1 MSTEPSRDDRLSR
14 YLHWIDRR
22 RRLLLIGS
30 AIVCLASAASLVRLR
45 LDADPLDTLP
55 AGRAAFREYRDYLAL
70 FGGHGTLVVL
80 IDAADEQ
87 TAVAF
92 GQAYADRLAALPE
105 IAVVHYRFDPLAFS
119 REVLGRYLPSYLTVG
134 DIECVRER
142 LAPVAIRERVR
153 ALRVALTLP
162 ATVGAPAFIQQDP
175 LGLAAVALQR
185 LAADSAFGT
194 KDPSGLLLSRDR
206 RALLIIAR
214 PRTEIFAVDVARR
227 LLADCEGIAAALRAE
242 RPEWGAVRVSLTGG
256 QPHVLNVTATITRD
270 MLIYTILAP
279 LAILFAF
286 HLAYRNFAIL
296 PFVIYP
302 QVCGFLVA
310 FAASQPFF
318 ERLDLISLAF
328 TAIFYGLA
336 IDAGIHFY
344 TRLLQEGHSRA
355 PVAAMYQTMRALGRT
370 HIVAAATTAAVFGVL
385 GLSHIRGVA
394 QLGILTAIGMLVNVG
409 AMFLIF
415 PALLFSLW
423 RRFPGLIRPAATLDT
438 PRLGTMMAWWGRQR
452 WGYAAVLIALG
463 ASTVVAAQGVRLDT
477 DFRRLRPHDG
487 PSKTDD
493 EIAERFGFHEP
504 EGAIIT
510 EGTTLEQALRRAE
523 AVAAILQ
530 RYGADVVASV
540 QSPAWLLPSRRTQEG
555 RWVEW
560 QRLPRQQASATLR
573 EAMSAAGFRPEA
585 FAGYFELLAREQ
597 PEYVIPTD
605 ADGGLPGVLETA
617 LHLHVRR
624 HAGRVYTATFVQ
636 PAPGTTLADLALR
649 LGPDVEAHGSP
660 GWLTGRQLMEG
671 ELRRVLGREVFVFV
685 GLGLLTNVIIV
696 WSAFPSAR
704 MSVAIML
711 PPVLTVTL
719 FLAALR
725 AAGLALTPI
734 TVVTLPLVLGIGVDN
749 CVYLAERY
757 RAGATLDVVASRGGR
772 AVVMSSITTMIGF
785 GFLASSRFPGLSELG
800 TLTAGGMGVA
810 LLSAFTILPI
820 CLNALCTQREP

>member
-30 AIVCLASAASLVRLR
+30 AIVCLASAASLARLR

-55 AGRAAFREYRDYLAL
+55 TGRAAFREYRDYLAL
-70 FGGHGTLVVL
+70 FGGHGALVVL

-92 GQAYADRLAALPE
+92 GQVYADRLAALPE

-119 REVLGRYLPSYLTVG
+119 REVLGRYLPSYVTAE
-134 DIECVRER
+134 DIERVRER
-142 LAPVAIRERVR
+142 LAPDAIHERVR

-162 ATVGAPAFIQQDP
+162 ATVGAPAFIQHDP

-194 KDPSGLLLSRDR
+194 KDPSGLLLSQDR

-227 LLADCEGIAAALRAE
+227 LLADCEGISSDLKAE
-242 RPEWGAVRVSLTGG
+242 RPEWRSVRVSYTGG

-270 MLIYTILAP
+270 MLIYTTLAP
-279 LAILFAF
+279 LAILAAF
-286 HLAYRNFAIL
+286 HIAYRNLAIL

-302 QVCGFLVA
+302 QACGFLFT
-310 FAASQPFF
+310 FAASQLFF

-328 TAIFYGLA
+328 TGIFYGLA

-344 TRLLQEGHSRA
+344 TRLLQEGHDRD
-355 PVAAMYQTMRALGRT
+355 PVKAMYRTVRALGRT
-370 HIVAAATTAAVFGVL
+370 HVVAAATTAAVFGVL
-385 GLSHIRGVA
+385 GLSCIRGVA
-394 QLGILTAIGMLVNVG
+394 QLGILTAVGMLVNIG
-409 AMFLIF
+409 AILLIF

-423 RRFPGLIRPAATLDT
+423 RRFPRLIRPAAILDT
-438 PRLGTMMAWWGRQR
+438 PRLGAMMAWCGRQR

-463 ASTVVAAQGVRLDT
+463 ASAVVAAQGVRLDT
-477 DFRRLRPHDG
+477 DFGRLRPRDG

-493 EIAERFGFHEP
+493 EIAVRFGFHEP

-523 AVAAILQ
+523 DVATILQ
-530 RYGADVVASV
+530 RHGADVVASV
-540 QSPAWLLPSRRTQEG
+540 QSPTWLLPSRRTQED
-555 RWVEW
+555 RWAEW
-560 QRLPRQQASATLR
+560 QGLPRRQASATLR
-573 EAMSAAGFRPEA
+573 EAMDAAGFRPEA
-585 FAGYFELLAREQ
+585 FAGYFELLAREH

-605 ADGGLPGVLETA
+605 AGGGLPGVLETA
-617 LHLHVRR
+617 LDLHVRR

-636 PAPGTTLADLALR
+636 PAPGMSLADLALR
-649 LGPDVEAHGSP
+649 LRPDLEAHGSP
-660 GWLTGRQLMEG
+660 GWLTGRQLMET
-671 ELRRVLGREVFVFV
+671 ELHRVLGRELWLFTA
-685 GLGLLTNVIIV
+685 LGLLTNVAIV

-704 MSVAIML
+704 TAVAVML
-711 PPVLTVTL
+711 PSVLTVAL
-719 FLAALR
+719 SLAALH
-725 AAGLALTPI
+725 ATGLALTPI

-757 RAGATLDVVASRGGR
+757 RSGATLDVVASRGGR
-772 AVVMSSITTMIGF
+772 AVAMSTITTMIGF
-785 GFLASSRFPGLSELG
+785 GFLASSRFPGLFELG
-800 TLTAGGMGVA
+800 TLTASGMGVA
-810 LLSAFTILPI
+810 LLSAFTVLPI
-820 CLNALCTQREP
+820 CLNALCARREP